1 MATFITKIK
10 PRKYGLEGF
19 FLIVGRGF
27 EAGKLLEAIRQWGRK
42 GAPPTLQWS
51 LLATWQNKLS
61 GPKNLMVP
69 ERLKG
74 TV

>member
-27 EAGKLLEAIRQWGRK
+27 EAGKLLEAIRQWGVK
-42 GAPPTLQWS
+42 GGPTHS
-51 LLATWQNKLS
+51 SIVSSCGIN
-61 GPKNLMVP
+61 
-69 ERLKG
+69 
-74 TV
+74 